1 MRCSTPHCSIMTA
14 IFRSPIVS
22 ELMIEIANSLAIVA
36 LASIFDRIGWLEN
49 HARLKRALVRE
60 VIFSGALDAILD
72 SFT

>member
-1 MRCSTPHCSIMTA
+1 
-14 IFRSPIVS
+14 
-22 ELMIEIANSLAIVA
+22 MIEIANSLAIVA